1 MRQRTPPDPDRLE
14 PVAPWAPDRV
24 SAEPTGFG
32 GAAPPPPEPPDWYVV
47 VDELDE
53 IGCRLAIDG
62 WPDRDAD
69 GRLVFD
75 DGEQLVSVPPAAFH
89 EVVTAART
97 AQGDE
102 APDRPL
108 RIGDTFA
115 WWWGPSARGLF
126 GFAAPPRHREGL
138 ADPDVEMP
146 DVEVPGVEVIDVTR
160 AARRATNAA
169 AQATA
174 GGVLTTSQLTSFDL
188 ASPDD
193 EVAGPGGGP

>member
-1 MRQRTPPDPDRLE
+1 MRQRTPPDPARLE
-14 PVAPWAPDRV
+14 PVAPWAPDGL
-24 SAEPTGFG
+24 AQAPTSFG
-32 GAAPPPPEPPDWYVV
+32 GAASPPPRPPDWYVV

-53 IGCRLAIDG
+53 IGCRLTIDS

-89 EVVTAART
+89 ELVTAART
-97 AQGDE
+97 AHGDE

-115 WWWGPSARGLF
+115 WWWGPSARDLL
-126 GFAAPPRHREGL
+126 GFAAPTRDGVGV
-138 ADPDVEMP
+138 ADP
-146 DVEVPGVEVIDVTR
+146 EVPDVEVIDVTR
-160 AARRATNAA
+160 AARRATNVA

-174 GGVLTTSQLTSFDL
+174 GGVLTTSQLASFDL
-188 ASPDD
+188 APPGGEADD
-193 EVAGPGGGP
+193 PEAGP